1 MRRLARAAS
10 CGLLVLSVAAC
21 GSTADDGA
29 VGQSAQP
36 KAKPT
41 VGVILPD
48 KTSSARWE
56 DQDRPLMAQALGFA
70 GIEPIIENAENDEA
84 KFASIADDMIKR
96 GVKVLMI
103 TPLTPEGGAA
113 VQRKAQAA
121 KIPVIDYDRITLGG
135 TAEYYVSFD
144 NIAVGELQAEGLLS
158 CLGDKPGGQIIEIQG
173 APTDNNATLFA
184 DGQRRKMGVKYDS
197 GALRLV
203 KSQAIDK
210 WDAAIGK
217 QQFEQ
222 ILDANG
228 GKVDGVI
235 AANDGLAGG
244 VIEVL
249 KARNLVGKVPVTGQ
263 DATLAGLQA
272 ILRGEQCM
280 TVYKPI
286 RDEAEAAAR
295 LAIAVAKGD
304 QDGADD
310 LATGNTRDLV
320 GKRDVKSVLL
330 GADLITKPTVS
341 RLVAEGVVKSAEL
354 CVGDLVAICAQ
365 NNIVIN

>member
-1 MRRLARAAS
+1 MRRLVRGAS
-10 CGLLVLSVAAC
+10 YGLLVLLAASCSSAKEDTSSV
-21 GSTADDGA
+21 GL
-29 VGQSAQP
+29 P
-36 KAKPT
+36 KVKPM

-56 DQDRPLMAQALGFA
+56 DQDRPLLAQALGFA
-70 GIEPIIENAENDEA
+70 GIEPIIDNAENSEA

-103 TPLTPEGGAA
+103 TPLSFEGGAA
-113 VQRKAQAA
+113 VERKAQAA
-121 KIPVIDYDRITLGG
+121 KIPVIDYDRVTLGG
-135 TAEYYVSFD
+135 TAEFYVSFD
-144 NIAVGELQAEGLLS
+144 NISVGELQAEGLLS
-158 CLGDKPGGQIIEIQG
+158 CLGDRPGGQIIEIQG
-173 APTDNNATLFA
+173 APTDNNATLFT
-184 DGQRRKMGVKYDS
+184 DGQRRKMSTKYDS
-197 GALRLV
+197 GALKLV
-203 KSQAIDK
+203 KSQPIEK

-228 GKVDGVI
+228 GQVDGVI

-249 KARNLVGKVPVTGQ
+249 KSRNLAGKVPVTGQ
-263 DATLAGLQA
+263 DATLAGLQS

-295 LAIAVAKGD
+295 LAIALAKGD
-304 QDGADD
+304 LEGADD
-310 LATGNTRDLV
+310 LATGNVKDLV
-320 GKRDVKSVLL
+320 GQRDVKSVLL
-330 GADLITKPTVS
+330 GADLITKPTVR
-341 RLVAEGVVKSAEL
+341 RLVAEGVVKSTAL
-354 CVGDLVAICAQ
+354 CAGDLAAVCAQ
-365 NNIVIN
+365 NDIVIN

>member
-10 CGLLVLSVAAC
+10 CGLLVLLVASC
-21 GSTADDGA
+21 GTATDDSSRSTTG
-29 VGQSAQP
+29 S
-36 KAKPT
+36 KTKPT

-48 KTSSARWE
+48 RTSSARWE
-56 DQDRPLMAQALGFA
+56 DQDRPLLSQALGFA
-70 GIEPIIENAENDEA
+70 GVEPIIENADGDEA
-84 KFASIADDMIKR
+84 KFASIADDMIRR
-96 GVKVLMI
+96 GVKVLMT
-103 TPLTPEGGAA
+103 TPLSPEGGAA
-113 VQRKAQAA
+113 VERKAQAA
-121 KIPVIDYDRITLGG
+121 KIPVINYDRITLGG
-135 TAEYYVSFD
+135 TAEFYVSFD

-184 DGQRRKMGVKYDS
+184 DGQRRKMGAKYDS
-197 GALRLV
+197 GALKLV

-210 WDAAIGK
+210 WDPVIGK
-217 QQFEQ
+217 AAFEQ
-222 ILDANG
+222 ILDANAD
-228 GKVDGVI
+228 KVDGVI
-235 AANDGLAGG
+235 AANDGLAGA

-249 KARNLVGKVPVTGQ
+249 KAKNIKVPVTGQ

-304 QDGADD
+304 LDGADD
-310 LATGNTRDLV
+310 LATGNLRDLV
-320 GKRDVKSVLL
+320 AKRDVKSVLL
-330 GADLITKPTVS
+330 GSDLITKPTVR

-354 CVGDLVAICAQ
+354 CVNDLVAICAA